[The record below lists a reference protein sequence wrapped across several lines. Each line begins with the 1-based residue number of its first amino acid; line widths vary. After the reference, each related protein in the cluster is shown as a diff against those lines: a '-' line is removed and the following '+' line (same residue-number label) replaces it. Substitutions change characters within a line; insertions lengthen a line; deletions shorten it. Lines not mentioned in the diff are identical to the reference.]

1 MPILMV
7 MAMPMATGTTKAL
20 WVTSPNRP
28 DDGTAKQAR
37 KAALVMVGTMVL
49 WMGVQV
55 VGGEMGWPVKLTY
68 LFDLMA
74 LAGFIWSLAVTY
86 QIWRKRRG

>member
-1 MPILMV
+1 M
-7 MAMPMATGTTKAL
+7 KA
-20 WVTSPNRP
+20 PGP
-28 DDGTAKQAR
+28 QDDGSAKQAR
-37 KAALVMVGTMVL
+37 LAAIVMVATMVL

-55 VGGEMGWPVKLTY
+55 VGGEMGWPVKLTF